1 MEDVD
6 PEAGYDLSAPAE
18 PAGDDEAAEERREQ
32 ERQARQHYTSVGE
45 SAMRRKANLS
55 ESSVMAEPRYRGVRA
70 SRAEM
75 FGGDDEDEEDEEG
88 DEDEDEGDEGEED
101 EGDEDEEG
109 DDEEDEELGEEAQS
123 DEQDDGDGDESDEA
137 DDVEG
142 SDLDDQDAADGI
154 RDEDAEDAD
163 GAPVRKLQDTQART
177 KAARAKTR
185 PSEPPTAFSEQES
198 RELLDRLHAERSQ
211 DAQKGEQVRKQI
223 RAWEHAL
230 RLRIALQKVAGGAS
244 RLPPP
249 GKLAQFCDA
258 APGTA
263 DSSADLAAE
272 LEQAAGTLQEVRV
285 ALWRTSFPELTEPL
299 SKLPEEPPE
308 RALRA
313 LEQLLEPH
321 RRTLLTR
328 WSNKTAAAPG
338 MPSAASRL
346 QLRAMNQGAV
356 EQIDQALAGD
366 GMDRLVERTRVWRGG
381 DGAERLGVE
390 TETLDGDSRANQA
403 DAEVF
408 DDSDFYSQLLRDL
421 IESAELVD
429 ADASARASD
438 ALKNRKRKRAVD
450 VRASKGRRIR
460 YEVMDKVQNFM
471 PPVPRTRWADDQIS
485 RFFTSLAGSEG
496 APEEAVANGEP
507 EPEAPVADG
516 FRVFG

>member
-1 MEDVD
+1 MPDVD

-75 FGGDDEDEEDEEG
+75 FGGDEEG
-88 DEDEDEGDEGEED
+88 DEED
-101 EGDEDEEG
+101 EGDEDEEEG
-109 DDEEDEELGEEAQS
+109 DEGEEEGDEDEEGDKDDEELDEEEQS
-123 DEQDDGDGDESDEA
+123 DEQDDGVGDEA
-137 DDVEG
+137 DETDDVQG
-142 SDLDDQDAADGI
+142 SDLDDQDAADSN
-154 RDEDAEDAD
+154 RDEDAEGAD
-163 GAPVRKLQDTQART
+163 GAPVSKSQDTQAPA

-185 PSEPPTAFSEQES
+185 ASEPPTAFSEQES

-249 GKLAQFCDA
+249 GRLAQFCDA

-272 LEQAAGTLQEVRV
+272 LEQAAGTLQDVRV

-381 DGAERLGVE
+381 DGAERLGLE
-390 TETLDGDSRANQA
+390 SETLDGDSRANQA

-438 ALKNRKRKRAVD
+438 ALKHRKRKRAVD

-485 RFFTSLAGSEG
+485 RFFTSLAGSDG

-507 EPEAPVADG
+507 EPETPVADG

>member
-1 MEDVD
+1 MLTVDVD

-18 PAGDDEAAEERREQ
+18 PAGDDKAAEERREQ

-45 SAMRRKANLS
+45 SAIRRKANLS
-55 ESSVMAEPRYRGVRA
+55 ESSVMAEPRYRGVRV

-75 FGGDDEDEEDEEG
+75 FGGDEDEE
-88 DEDEDEGDEGEED
+88 DEGEED
-101 EGDEDEEG
+101 EESERDA
-109 DDEEDEELGEEAQS
+109 EDEELDEEQGN
-123 DEQDDGDGDESDEA
+123 EQDEGDIVESDEA
-137 DDVEG
+137 DEADDVQG
-142 SDLDDQDAADGI
+142 SDLDEEETADGFH
-154 RDEDAEDAD
+154 DEDAEGAD
-163 GAPVRKLQDTQART
+163 NAHVRKSQDTQAT
-177 KAARAKTR
+177 AKAPAKAH
-185 PSEPPTAFSEQES
+185 PSEPPTAFSEKES

-249 GKLAQFCDA
+249 EKLAQFCDA

-263 DSSADLAAE
+263 DSTADLAAE
-272 LEQAAGTLQEVRV
+272 LEQAASTLQDVRV

-313 LEQLLEPH
+313 LELLLEPH

-390 TETLDGDSRANQA
+390 TETLDGDSRAVQA
-403 DAEVF
+403 DSEVF

-471 PPVPRTRWADDQIS
+471 PPVPRTRWADDQID
-485 RFFTSLAGSEG
+485 RFFTSLAGSE
-496 APEEAVANGEP
+496 AVPEEATVNGEP
-507 EPEAPVADG
+507 GPQAPVADG

>member
-1 MEDVD
+1 MPDVD

-75 FGGDDEDEEDEEG
+75 FGGDEEG
-88 DEDEDEGDEGEED
+88 DEED
-101 EGDEDEEG
+101 EGDEDEEEG
-109 DDEEDEELGEEAQS
+109 DEGEEEGDEDEEGDKDDEELDEEEQS
-123 DEQDDGDGDESDEA
+123 DEQDDGVGDEA
-137 DDVEG
+137 DETDDVQG
-142 SDLDDQDAADGI
+142 SDLDDQDAADSN
-154 RDEDAEDAD
+154 RDEDAEGAD
-163 GAPVRKLQDTQART
+163 GAPVSKSQDTQAPA

-185 PSEPPTAFSEQES
+185 ASEPPTAFSEQES

-249 GKLAQFCDA
+249 GRLAQFCDA

-272 LEQAAGTLQEVRV
+272 LEQAAGTLQDVRV

-328 WSNKTAAAPG
+328 WSICSTAPWFIARSCSRDAARGIPG
-338 MPSAASRL
+338 DASRL
-346 QLRAMNQGAV
+346 
-356 EQIDQALAGD
+356 
-366 GMDRLVERTRVWRGG
+366 
-381 DGAERLGVE
+381 
-390 TETLDGDSRANQA
+390 
-403 DAEVF
+403 
-408 DDSDFYSQLLRDL
+408 
-421 IESAELVD
+421 
-429 ADASARASD
+429 
-438 ALKNRKRKRAVD
+438 
-450 VRASKGRRIR
+450 
-460 YEVMDKVQNFM
+460 
-471 PPVPRTRWADDQIS
+471 
-485 RFFTSLAGSEG
+485 
-496 APEEAVANGEP
+496 
-507 EPEAPVADG
+507 
-516 FRVFG
+516 